1 LTEISDGQLA
11 RAARQIAEHNP
22 DVWQAYEQLGKAG
35 VEAGPLD
42 ARTVHLVKIA
52 AAVAQRSQ
60 RATHAHVR
68 QALEAKRSA
77 MSACCRPRHPAFR
90 KPSPGTPGSRTCCAR
105 RAARTA
111 STQAEPARIAG
122 ATLTA

>member
-68 QALEAKRSA
+68 RALEAGGSA
-77 MSACCRPRHPAFR
+77 AEFRHVSLLPAPTSGF
-90 KPSPGTPGSRTCCAR
+90 PQAVAGHTWIEDVL
-105 RAARTA
+105 RA
-111 STQAEPARIAG
+111 QG
-122 ATLTA
+122 G